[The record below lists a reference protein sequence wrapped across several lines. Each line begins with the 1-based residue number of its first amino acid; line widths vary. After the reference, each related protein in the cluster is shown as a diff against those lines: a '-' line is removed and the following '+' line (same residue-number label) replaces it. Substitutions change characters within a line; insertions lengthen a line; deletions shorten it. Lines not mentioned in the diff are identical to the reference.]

1 MRIPEDILVEIFESI
16 KGENNL
22 HDVRKISNY
31 LKNLKKNLKVLR
43 SAYRRKGRVIIDYK
57 DKKNQEVYLIA
68 YFPIYTV
75 PIFEVLEYINKN
87 HLGYHLDKSFDSE

>member
-31 LKNLKKNLKVLR
+31 LKNLKKILK
-43 SAYRRKGRVIIDYK
+43 
-57 DKKNQEVYLIA
+57 
-68 YFPIYTV
+68 F
-75 PIFEVLEYINKN
+75 
-87 HLGYHLDKSFDSE
+87 

>member
-1 MRIPEDILVEIFESI
+1 MRIPEGILEEIFESI

-31 LKNLKKNLKVLR
+31 LKNLKSNLKVLR

-57 DKKNQEVYLIA
+57 DKKRI
-68 YFPIYTV
+68 V
-75 PIFEVLEYINKN
+75 PNLKGKTLNEAFYNK
-87 HLGYHLDKSFDSE
+87 H